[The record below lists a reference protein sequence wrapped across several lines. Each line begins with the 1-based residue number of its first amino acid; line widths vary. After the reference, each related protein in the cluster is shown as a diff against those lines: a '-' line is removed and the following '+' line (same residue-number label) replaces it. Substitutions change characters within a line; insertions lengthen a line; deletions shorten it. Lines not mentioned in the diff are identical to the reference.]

1 MLTEVYRFGSSRYPT
16 ELEKA
21 IEGHLGSLRGKEDT
35 PEDTRGGAGG
45 IGAQSSVWTMEL
57 VSMAL
62 TGVQSQVTASF

>member
-1 MLTEVYRFGSSRYPT
+1 MKTLTEVYLFGSSRYPT

-35 PEDTRGGAGG
+35 PEGGAGC

>member
-1 MLTEVYRFGSSRYPT
+1 MLTEVYPFGSSRYPT
-16 ELEKA
+16 ELEKV

-35 PEDTRGGAGG
+35 PEGGGAGG
-45 IGAQSSVWTMEL
+45 VGAQSSVWTMEL

>member
-1 MLTEVYRFGSSRYPT
+1 MLTEVYPFGSSRYPT

-35 PEDTRGGAGG
+35 PEGGAGG
-45 IGAQSSVWTMEL
+45 VGAQSSVWTMEL

-62 TGVQSQVTASF
+62 TGVQSQVRSSF